1 MLRIAICDNNQEILT
16 KFQNICEN
24 ISIGENIEINVQTF
38 VNGEILIKEIET
50 DQIDILF
57 LDIEMPKLNGIQIA
71 QILRNKNFYFPIIY
85 I

>member
-24 ISIGENIEINVQTF
+24 ISIGENIEINVQ
-38 VNGEILIKEIET
+38 
-50 DQIDILF
+50 
-57 LDIEMPKLNGIQIA
+57 IA